1 MNTTDIL
8 GVKNAERVIGEL
20 PKFSGFGYIYLCK
33 LKRIIFFV
41 GDRSF
46 RPIVCLGVNINKG
59 SC

>member
-1 MNTTDIL
+1 MTDNQ
-8 GVKNAERVIGEL
+8 GVKNAESTIGDL
-20 PKFSGFGYIYLCK
+20 PKFYGFGYIYLCK